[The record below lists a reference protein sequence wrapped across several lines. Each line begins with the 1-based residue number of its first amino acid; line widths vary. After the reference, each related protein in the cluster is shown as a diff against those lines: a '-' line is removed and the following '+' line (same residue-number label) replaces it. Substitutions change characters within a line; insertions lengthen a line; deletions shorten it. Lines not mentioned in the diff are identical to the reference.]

1 MAINKITLQK
11 KEEIKKKS
19 VLALPNNASER
30 GVRAE
35 VIKSAMYT
43 PVEMVMLEI
52 DRVVDEQNIQ
62 NENNNNKLDS
72 VANSTEPISN
82 LKILEI
88 LNK

>member
-11 KEEIKKKS
+11 KEEIKQKS

-43 PVEMVMLEI
+43 PVEMVMLEL
-52 DRVVDEQNIQ
+52 DRVVDEQNFQ
-62 NENNNNKLDS
+62 NESNNNKLDS

-88 LNK
+88 FNK